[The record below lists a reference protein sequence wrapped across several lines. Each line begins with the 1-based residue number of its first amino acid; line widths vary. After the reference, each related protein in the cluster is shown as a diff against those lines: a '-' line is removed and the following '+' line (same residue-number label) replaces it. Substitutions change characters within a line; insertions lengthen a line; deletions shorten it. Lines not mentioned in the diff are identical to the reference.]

1 MQPIFVDGKF
11 LRAGDSRFLVKGVTY
26 GTFAPRDG
34 QGQFPAP
41 EVVSRDFAHM
51 AAAGINTVRV
61 YTPPSHALLDAAADA
76 GLRVL
81 VGLPWTQH
89 VAFLDDKRLAREIR
103 RDAVEQVRALAQHP
117 AVLLFALGNEV
128 PPGIVRWHG
137 RGRVETF
144 LNDLCRAARDAV
156 PESLFTYVNY
166 PPTSYLDLPA
176 FDVASFNVY
185 LHREADLRAYLAQL
199 QNIAGQKPLLLA
211 EAGADS
217 IREGLDGQ
225 AAITAQHIRAAFEEG
240 ACGAVAF
247 AWTDEWWRGGFDV
260 EDWNFGLVDR
270 ERRPKPALAAVS
282 TAFAE
287 APFSQDTQARWP
299 RVSVVVCAYNAAD
312 TLGECLAS
320 LDALTYPAYEVVIV
334 NDGSKDGTGQL
345 AHEWANAP
353 RRSNDCCFRRR
364 VIDVPNGGLSLARN
378 IGLEHADA
386 EIVAY
391 TDADVRVDALWL
403 AYLVQPFLTS
413 DVVGSGG
420 PNVVPADDPRV
431 AQCVARAPGG
441 PTHVLLDDR
450 IAEHVPGCNM
460 AFRRDALRAIGGF
473 NPIYLRAGDDVD
485 VCWRLQAR
493 GWRIGFAPAALVWHR
508 HRATIRAYW
517 RQQVGYGEGETW
529 LALKHPHKFV
539 GGDMLWRGR
548 IYSPLPFV
556 RALYRA
562 RLNTGTWG
570 TAAFPSV
577 YNAGASGLAF
587 VPASAGWMVLALLLV
602 LASAPL
608 DLALPDAARAALILG
623 CAGMLMSLAVC
634 IRFAGRA
641 AFAGGSAL
649 DRLLV
654 ALLHLLQPL
663 ARLRG
668 RIRGHFAAPA
678 DLTTSAAA
686 TTVRALPSLGRALA
700 LTGGVRLER
709 KFWTERWTSLPALL
723 DQLVSALRK
732 QRGAGRVDVDEGWS
746 QRWDVALPIGGF
758 ARLEARGLVE
768 EHAQG
773 ACLFR
778 VSTRVRAT
786 GGGMAA
792 LLGLALA
799 ILAAMLLERAG
810 RNSASLVAVLAC
822 AFALV
827 WGFRRIVLTSAR
839 VRAAV
844 NDIADANALVPIGEG
859 PTWRP
864 AIAGVAAGTLQAS
877 MVIAVGA
884 FFLMTAAPTVWDA
897 ADDYFP
903 SHQTVPSSAII
914 RPIAITV
921 DPPPITPLARSV
933 VKPAERRG
941 VKPGVGATQH
951 PPLQHRGTAAAPD
964 RRRT

>member
-11 LRAGDSRFLVKGVTY
+11 LRAGDARFLVKGVTY

-34 QGQFPAP
+34 QGQFPP
-41 EVVSRDFAHM
+41 LEIVSRDFAQM

-61 YTPPSHALLDAAADA
+61 YTPPSYALLDAAADA

-117 AVLLFALGNEV
+117 AVMLFALGNEI
-128 PPGIVRWHG
+128 PPPIVRWHG
-137 RGRVETF
+137 RRRVEAF
-144 LNDLCRAARDAV
+144 LNDLCGAARDAA

-199 QNIAGQKPLLLA
+199 QNIAGRKPLLLA

-225 AAITAQHIRAAFEEG
+225 AAITAQHVRAAFEEG

-247 AWTDEWWRGGFDV
+247 AWTDEWWRGGSDV

-287 APFSQDTQARWP
+287 APFSQDAQARWP

-334 NDGSKDGTGQL
+334 NDGSKDGTVQL

-353 RRSNDCCFRRR
+353 RRSSECCFRRR

-378 IGLEHADA
+378 IGLEHADG

-413 DVVGSGG
+413 AVAGSGG
-420 PNVVPADDPRV
+420 PNIVPADDPRV

-508 HRATIRAYW
+508 HRASIRAYW

-570 TAAFPSV
+570 TAPFPSV

-608 DLALPDAARAALILG
+608 DLVLPDAARAALILG
-623 CAGMLMSLAVC
+623 CAGILMSLAIC
-634 IRFAGRA
+634 IRFAGQA

-686 TTVRALPSLGRALA
+686 TTVRALPSIGRALA

-844 NDIADANALVPIGEG
+844 NDIAEANALVPIGEG

-933 VKPAERRG
+933 VKPAERRA